1 MAPVKAAVP
10 RTHPVIPLALLE
22 ALQNLDTPY
31 GDDLHEI
38 ADELL
43 SRRLGLSGTV
53 AAQAARYARRRGRV
67 DAAEAVSLFS
77 LLGRRPDH
85 EVLFADAGRR
95 AARRAISPGGKLL
108 SRVAPR
114 RLGRRVGMRVAR
126 RVLGRVFDGTMQ
138 FDGSVPTIMLDD
150 PLSIR
155 GTGDGRGCTFYGA
168 AFAEVLR
175 LLAGFEGALQ
185 HETCKAQGA
194 EECRW
199 SGAIPSELML

>member
-1 MAPVKAAVP
+1 M
-10 RTHPVIPLALLE
+10 LE

-53 AAQAARYARRRGRV
+53 AAQAARYARGARRRRRV
-67 DAAEAVSLFS
+67 AADEAVALFS

-95 AARRAISPGGKLL
+95 AARRAVRVIYPRGRFLP
-108 SRVAPR
+108 RVAPR
-114 RLGRRVGMRVAR
+114 GLGRRVGVRMSQRVAR
-126 RVLGRVFDGTMQ
+126 RVFDATLR
-138 FDGSVPTIMLDD
+138 FEGSIPAVDLDE
-150 PLSIR
+150 PLSVR

-168 AFAEVLR
+168 AFAELLR
-175 LLAGFEGALQ
+175 LLAGYEGALQ
-185 HETCKAQGA
+185 HGSCRALGA
-194 EECRW
+194 EVCQW